1 MAEQDAQIGKA
12 ALWMVGAIVS
22 FSSMAIA
29 GREAGLTL
37 DTFEI
42 MTYRSLVGLV
52 IVVAI
57 LTLSQSWHKVRR
69 DRLGLHLIRNAA
81 HFTGQDLWFFAVT
94 LIPLA
99 QVFALEFTSPLWVLI
114 LSPLLLGE
122 RMTRPKVLAA
132 TLGFIGILIVA
143 RPSPETLN
151 AGIVT
156 AAGSA
161 IFFAL
166 TIIFTKR
173 LTRHEGIA
181 SILLWLTL
189 MQLVMGVA
197 MAGWDGD
204 IALPDAATSPW
215 LLVIGCAGLAAHFCM
230 TNALSVAPA
239 TVVVPVDFARL
250 PTIAILGMILYGE
263 ALDLW
268 ILLGAC
274 VIFAANYINILDAAG
289 RLSGAN
295 GAKKSH

>member
-81 HFTGQDLWFFAVT
+81 HFTGQNLWFFAVT

-173 LTRHEGIA
+173 LTHHEGIA

>member
-57 LTLSQSWHKVRR
+57 LTISQSWHKVRR

-81 HFTGQDLWFFAVT
+81 HFTGQNLWFFAVT

-173 LTRHEGIA
+173 LTHHEGIA

>member
-52 IVVAI
+52 IVAAI

-81 HFTGQDLWFFAVT
+81 HFTGQNLWFFAVT

-263 ALDLW
+263 VLDLW